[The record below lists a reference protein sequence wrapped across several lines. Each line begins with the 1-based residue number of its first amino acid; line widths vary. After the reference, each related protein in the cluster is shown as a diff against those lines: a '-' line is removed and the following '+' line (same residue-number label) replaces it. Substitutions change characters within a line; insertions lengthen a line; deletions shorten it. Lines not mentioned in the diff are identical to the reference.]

1 MWRITS
7 GTARDTWYQMVLWT
21 AMPEFVVDASIEVD
35 VDSTI
40 SRPMNN
46 LFYKKRPGFPCGHNI
61 REVNT
66 HPHSINRGVPSVS
79 DVLGD

>member
-7 GTARDTWYQMVLWT
+7 GTARDIWYQMVLWT

-40 SRPMNN
+40 SRPMNR

-61 REVNT
+61 REVST
-66 HPHSINRGVPSVS
+66 HPHSINRGVGCVKRE
-79 DVLGD
+79 